1 MNLSEIKKRATQA
14 GQDLKKSFV
23 RVSQATLAKLD
34 DFRKSSVTQDSSI
47 ANKVLTDYRQL
58 TSLTVAGAMVLTS
71 GIFAYQKVEF
81 GNMESEMALNV
92 PAVKEQGKT
101 VTSVIPTE
109 VLDKDQAAA
118 PVLADKPVERQTII
132 ADRTVIKGAQPFI
145 LKTALEQVS
154 KYSELAFEGYTLSVN
169 GREVGFFAKQ
179 TEVDQT
185 LTAFKNQFLTG
196 AKVEE
201 SYFKE
206 EVITQPTR
214 RAAAF
219 FKGFESTEAVLNYI
233 AKGTDVE
240 KIHTVADG
248 ESFWAISTAYG
259 IGVDEL
265 IKANPKVVPERIKAG
280 DKISLVVAKPLIT
293 LCTVETVTYTEE
305 IPYEVVYK
313 DDAKLYKGQA
323 KVTVK
328 GNAGEKNVVA
338 KLVKENGVAVK
349 RLVISEKIVSNPKE
363 QVVAKGTKKAP
374 STAATGKLAKPF
386 SRGTYSSG
394 FGRRWGRMH
403 QGVDW
408 SMPVGSPIYAADGGV
423 VVSASYDGAYGYS
436 ILINHGNGLKTR
448 YAHNSKLLVKAG
460 DKVFKG
466 QKIASSGNSGRSTG
480 PHLHFEV
487 IKNGSVVN
495 PMKYIK

>member
-1 MNLSEIKKRATQA
+1 MNLSEIKKRAAQT
-14 GQDLKKSFV
+14 GQDLKKSV
-23 RVSQATLAKLD
+23 AQASQATLAKLD

-47 ANKVLTDYRQL
+47 ANKVLTDYKQL
-58 TSLTVAGAMVLTS
+58 TSLAVAGALVLTS

-81 GNMESEMALNV
+81 GSMESEMALSA

-101 VTSVIPTE
+101 VASVIPTE
-109 VLDKDQAAA
+109 VLDKDQAAS
-118 PVLADKPVERQTII
+118 VLTDKPAARQTII
-132 ADRTVIKGAQPFI
+132 ADRSIIKGAQPFI

-154 KYSELAFEGYTLSVN
+154 KYAEPAFEGYTLSVN
-169 GREVGFFAKQ
+169 GREVGFFPKQ

-185 LTAFKNQFLTG
+185 LMAFKNQYLTG

-214 RAAAF
+214 REAAF
-219 FKGFESTEAVLNYI
+219 FKGFENTEAVLNFI

-259 IGVDEL
+259 ISVDEL
-265 IKANPKVVPERIKAG
+265 IKANPKVTPERIKAG

-293 LCTVETVTYTEE
+293 LCTVETVNYTEE
-305 IPYEVVYK
+305 IPYTVVYK

-403 QGVDW
+403 EGVDW
-408 SMPVGSPIYAADGGV
+408 SMPVGSPVYAADGGT

-448 YAHNSKLLVKAG
+448 YAHNSKLLVKPG